1 MQTIKKIISAAM
13 NIDISQF
20 SLLLLL
26 LWILVMYGHSL
37 TPAVLSSQESS
48 RALLLVRQ
56 LFLSAGVEAAWLTE
70 HMVRKGAHFGEYC
83 IFGILLVFY
92 LKNRPKRRYGHRQ
105 WELELLCPAA
115 LAVVLVPFL
124 DETIQ
129 LFVAGRSA
137 QVTDVWL
144 DIAGSCFGI
153 LLCQIPA
160 LLGIRFNRTKP
171 RRPRKW

>member
-56 LFLSAGVEAAWLTE
+56 LFQSAGVEEAWLTE
-70 HMVRKGAHFGEYC
+70 FIPTPAKEEDEEEVLGEGDEFGM
-83 IFGILLVFY
+83 
-92 LKNRPKRRYGHRQ
+92 
-105 WELELLCPAA
+105 
-115 LAVVLVPFL
+115 
-124 DETIQ
+124 
-129 LFVAGRSA
+129 
-137 QVTDVWL
+137 TDDMGL
-144 DIAGSCFGI
+144 GGDI
-153 LLCQIPA
+153 
-160 LLGIRFNRTKP
+160 
-171 RRPRKW
+171 